1 MMYAEEYAHIHVC
14 KGDLGLLGLHDG
26 QQLLSD
32 DREHFNIDAVELIE
46 AAPRP
51 RLGQSREEATHH
63 LQRV

>member
-1 MMYAEEYAHIHVC
+1 MCMQKNMLIIC

-32 DREHFNIDAVELIE
+32 DGEHLNIDTVELIK

-63 LQRV
+63 LQHV